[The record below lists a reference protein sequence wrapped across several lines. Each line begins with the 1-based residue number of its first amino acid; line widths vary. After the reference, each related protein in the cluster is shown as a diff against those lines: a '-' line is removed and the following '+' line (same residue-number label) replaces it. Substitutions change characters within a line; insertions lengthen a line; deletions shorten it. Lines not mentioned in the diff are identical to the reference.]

1 MKALDRTQMRGIVRD
16 DPTIDLIIVVH
27 ADGGTDFFSH
37 RPDVE
42 QCERWRVIAVCR
54 RIADTLEAMP
64 RKVRSDRGR
73 THGCPGARTGTSAC
87 PS

>member
-1 MKALDRTQMRGIVRD
+1 MRTRDRIALRDIVRD
-16 DPTIDLIIVVH
+16 DQSIDLIIVVH

-42 QCERWRVIAVCR
+42 QCERSRVIAVCR

-64 RKVRSDRGR
+64 RKTRSDRGR
-73 THGCPGARTGTSAC
+73 AHGCPGASTAMSAC
-87 PS
+87 PR